1 MFERLE
7 VAPADPILGLTEI
20 FKQDPRPHKI
30 NLGVGVYKDEHDQT
44 PILGSVKR
52 AETRLLEQEKTKNYL
67 PIPGDAVFGALVQ
80 GLLFGEGHEII
91 TSKRAASAH
100 TPGGTGGLRVAA
112 DFIHQQFPGATVW
125 ISDPTWVNHAAIFK
139 SAGLAVKTYPY
150 YDYAAKALDFA
161 GMMNALQGVAEGDVL
176 LLHGCCHNPSGMD
189 PDQAQWGQIAAFVR
203 DRKVLPLFDF
213 AYQGFGDGIEDDAA
227 GLRQFCT
234 PGQELLICSSFSKN
248 FGLYKERVGILTLV
262 AADTDALER
271 GFSNVKISIRTNY
284 SSPPAHGGAVV
295 SIVLGD
301 PELRALWVA
310 EVKAMRDRI
319 NGMRRLFVDSLKQ
332 RGVTQDFEF
341 IATQKGMFSF
351 SGLTKAQVERLRD
364 EYVLY
369 IVGSGRINVAG
380 MTPTNMDAICDAIA
394 AVL

>member
-7 VAPADPILGLTEI
+7 IAPADPILGLTEI
-20 FKQDPRPHKI
+20 FKQDARPHKI
-30 NLGVGVYKDEHDQT
+30 NLGVGVYKDEQDQT
-44 PILGSVKR
+44 PILDSVKR

-67 PIPGDAVFGALVQ
+67 PIPGDAAFGALVQ
-80 GLLFGEGHEII
+80 GLLFGADHEII
-91 TSKRAASAH
+91 ISKRAASAH

-112 DFIHQQFPGATVW
+112 DFIHQQFPGATIWV
-125 ISDPTWVNHAAIFK
+125 SDPTWVNHQAIFK

-161 GMMNALQGVAEGDVL
+161 GMMQALQGVAEGDVL

-189 PDQAQWGQIAAFVR
+189 PDQAQWGQIAQFVR
-203 DRKVLPLFDF
+203 DKKVLPLFDF
-213 AYQGFGDGIEDDAA
+213 AYQGFGDGIEEDAA

-262 AADTDALER
+262 AADAESLER

-301 PELRALWVA
+301 PELRALWEA

-319 NGMRRLFVDSLKQ
+319 NGMRRLFVESLKQ
-332 RGVTQDFEF
+332 RGVTQDFSF
-341 IATQKGMFSF
+341 IASQKGMFSF
-351 SGLTKAQVERLRD
+351 SGLTKAQVERLRE
-364 EYVLY
+364 EYALY

>member
-1 MFERLE
+1 
-7 VAPADPILGLTEI
+7 
-20 FKQDPRPHKI
+20 
-30 NLGVGVYKDEHDQT
+30 
-44 PILGSVKR
+44 
-52 AETRLLEQEKTKNYL
+52 
-67 PIPGDAVFGALVQ
+67 
-80 GLLFGEGHEII
+80 
-91 TSKRAASAH
+91 
-100 TPGGTGGLRVAA
+100 
-112 DFIHQQFPGATVW
+112 
-125 ISDPTWVNHAAIFK
+125 
-139 SAGLAVKTYPY
+139 
-150 YDYAAKALDFA
+150 
-161 GMMNALQGVAEGDVL
+161 
-176 LLHGCCHNPSGMD
+176 MD

-213 AYQGFGDGIEDDAA
+213 AYQGFGDGIEEDAA

-262 AADTDALER
+262 AADADALER

-364 EYVLY
+364 EYALY

>member
-44 PILGSVKR
+44 PILDSVKR

-91 TSKRAASAH
+91 ASKRAASAH

-139 SAGLAVKTYPY
+139 SAGLNVKTYPY

-213 AYQGFGDGIEDDAA
+213 AYQGFGDGIEEDAA

-262 AADTDALER
+262 AADADALER

-364 EYVLY
+364 EYALY

>member
-7 VAPADPILGLTEI
+7 IAPADPILGLTEI
-20 FKQDPRPHKI
+20 FKQDLRTHKI
-30 NLGVGVYKDEHDQT
+30 NLGVGVYKDEFDQT
-44 PILGSVKR
+44 PILESVKR
-52 AETRLLEQEKTKNYL
+52 AETRLLEQEKSKNYL
-67 PIPGDAVFGALVQ
+67 PIPGDVILGELVQ
-80 GLLFGEGHEII
+80 VLLFGEGHEII

-112 DFIHQQFPGATVW
+112 DFIHQQFPGSTVW

-139 SAGLAVKTYPY
+139 SAGLTVKTYPY

-161 GMMNALQGVAEGDVL
+161 GMMNALQSVAEGDVL

-189 PDQAQWGQIAAFVR
+189 PDQAQWAQIAAFVR
-203 DRKVLPLFDF
+203 ERKVLPLFDF
-213 AYQGFGDGIEDDAA
+213 AYQGFGDGIEEDAA

-262 AADTDALER
+262 AADADALER

-301 PELRALWVA
+301 LELRALWIN
-310 EVKAMRDRI
+310 EVQAMRDRI
-319 NGMRRLFVDSLKQ
+319 NGMRRLFVDALKQ

-341 IATQKGMFSF
+341 IASQKGMFSF
-351 SGLTKAQVERLRD
+351 SGLTKAQVERLRE
-364 EYVLY
+364 EYALY